1 MLIHHFFTITEAK
14 VGVFLRSVNAARNSK
29 SSNVRNTPESFS
41 PAIYFNL
48 GVPAKFHSKLT
59 TGSSRKNI
67 VISTLLYATYRWSAT
82 LRYSTLLYATLR
94 YSTLLYATLRYS
106 TLLYATLRALLYA
119 RYSTRATLRY
129 STLLYAT
136 LRYSTLLYTTLRYST
151 LEFIDKLD
159 WRRIKFGI
167 YQEDCCAIIFF
178 K

>member
-106 TLLYATLRALLYA
+106 TLLYATLR
-119 RYSTRATLRY
+119 Y

-136 LRYSTLLYTTLRYST
+136 LHYSTLLYAGVHRQTR
-151 LEFIDKLD
+151 LEADQVWDLS
-159 WRRIKFGI
+159 RRLL
-167 YQEDCCAIIFF
+167 CHNFF
-178 K
+178 